1 MASPPMEGGSGPSV
15 VRSFIGLGVGEAA
28 ARLIAFATTLLIARR
43 LGAEGLGVVSFAFA
57 ILLYL
62 QRVVDAGFD
71 LGIGIRE
78 AASRRQNLRDF
89 VPPVL
94 TFRLA
99 LAAATIGVLVVAAL
113 IAKEVEGDMIML
125 YALTLI
131 PLALST
137 RWVLT
142 GMGMTAIA
150 GFSRAVGEAV
160 VLIVVFLV
168 VSSPADL
175 WRVPVSQL
183 LGDSAAALL
192 LLTVLHQYGVHA
204 SLRWDTR
211 TVRPLVRHVAPYV
224 GSTLL
229 GLAIFNADLVFLRA
243 FSDRATVGLYASA
256 YALVSFLINVGAT
269 YSLSLITPIAQ
280 LADAPVERQ
289 LLYGTAWA
297 RALAVAVPVAVGG
310 GLIAHQVITTVFG
323 PPFAAAGAVLVV
335 LMFSVPLS
343 VLRSIAVS
351 ALMAQ
356 GREDILF
363 RTVFIAA
370 AANIALNLVAVPA
383 FGMLGAALVTVF
395 TELLRLVLAQR
406 YAGTLGMRAPG
417 FGRHWKTAI
426 ASIIMAAT
434 VALGFRESLL
444 PAILAGIAVYVVALF
459 AVGGVGRDAQGR
471 LELHV

>member
-1 MASPPMEGGSGPSV
+1 MASPPMEGGFGSSI

-28 ARLIAFATTLLIARR
+28 ARLIAFATTLIIARR
-43 LGAEGLGVVSFAFA
+43 LGAEGLGIVSFAFA

-99 LAAATIGVLVVAAL
+99 LASLTIGVLVFAAL
-113 IAKEVEGDMIML
+113 IAKEVEGDMILL

-142 GMGMTAIA
+142 GMGMTGIA
-150 GFSRAVGEAV
+150 GLSRAVGETV

-168 VSSPADL
+168 VSSPADI

-204 SLRWDTR
+204 SLRWDTG

-229 GLAIFNADLVFLRA
+229 GLAIFNADLLFLRA
-243 FSDRATVGLYASA
+243 FADRATVGLYASA

-269 YSLSLITPIAQ
+269 YSLSLIAPISQ
-280 LADAPVERQ
+280 LADAPDERQ
-289 LLYGTAWA
+289 SLYKTAWA
-297 RALAVAVPVAVGG
+297 RALAIAVPVAVGG
-310 GLIAHQVITTVFG
+310 GLIAHRLITAVFG
-323 PPFAAAGAVLVV
+323 LPFSAAGVVLVV
-335 LMFSVPLS
+335 LMISVPLS
-343 VLRSIAVS
+343 VLRSISVA
-351 ALMAQ
+351 ALMAR

-370 AANIALNLVAVPA
+370 AANVALNLVAVPA
-383 FGMLGAALVTVF
+383 FGMLGAAAVTVV

-406 YAGTLGMRAPG
+406 YAGSLGMRAPEWR
-417 FGRHWKTAI
+417 RHWKTAV

-434 VALGFRESLL
+434 VALGFRDSVV
-444 PAILAGIAVYVVALF
+444 PAILVGMVVYAVGLF
-459 AVGGVGRDAQGR
+459 AVGGVRRDPEGR
-471 LELHV
+471 LELRV